1 MRTRRSAVSG
11 TDGSNDGWLVVVAAI
26 AGAAAM
32 WFYARSFRRGQAALA
47 LVAGLAWASTTICD
61 GQNFL
66 SADDGSEFEGVAQV
80 GWSLNLAIGGSVALV
95 VVGAIVTLRDRQH
108 GTVPEAPAPP
118 LLPE

>member
-1 MRTRRSAVSG
+1 MRTRISAVSG

-32 WFYARSFRRGQAALA
+32 WFYEWGFSRGWAALA
-47 LVAGLAWASTTICD
+47 LVAGLAGAATTICD
-61 GQNFL
+61 RQNFL
-66 SADDGSEFEGVAQV
+66 SADDGSEFEGVQV

-108 GTVPEAPAPP
+108 GPVPEAPAPP

>member
-1 MRTRRSAVSG
+1 
-11 TDGSNDGWLVVVAAI
+11 VVLRAE
-26 AGAAAM
+26 
-32 WFYARSFRRGQAALA
+32 FRRGQAALA

-108 GTVPEAPAPP
+108 GPVPEAPAPP